1 MYPKSPKS
9 SSKSGYNKMLYNFSI
24 VMFSEN
30 YYQVAIHC
38 NVIIVKQNCKYN
50 VWKEKNVPHI
60 DLMWRLSR
68 YHVSNAM

>member
-50 VWKEKNVPHI
+50 V
-60 DLMWRLSR
+60 
-68 YHVSNAM
+68 